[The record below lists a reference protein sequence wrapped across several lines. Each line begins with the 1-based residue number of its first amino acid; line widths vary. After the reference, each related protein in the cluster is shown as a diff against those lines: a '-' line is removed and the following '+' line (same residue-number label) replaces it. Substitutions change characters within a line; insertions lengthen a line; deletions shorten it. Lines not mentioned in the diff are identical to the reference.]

1 MRNSSWFW
9 GLMIGGAL
17 VGIIG
22 CGQKH
27 ANGTSYTPGSTEKT
41 LPQKSE
47 SSTEGSMESS
57 TGSEAKKAP
66 AKAQSNGNGSQPK
79 KEPYSG
85 SGTK

>member
-27 ANGTSYTPGSTEKT
+27 ANGTSHTPGSTEKT
-41 LPQKSE
+41 LPQKL
-47 SSTEGSMESS
+47 EGSTESS
-57 TGSEAKKAP
+57 TGSEAKTAP
-66 AKAQSNGNGSQPK
+66 AKAQSNGNGSKSK